1 MLLSREAFINAQVR
15 AFISY
20 KCSECEQKS
29 ADKCAKCKQLKL
41 ISKSAGIIWDNE
53 QEYED
58 NFSLS
63 ALKIKASKQFDIN
76 VCQKCNVHDG
86 CSCEYL
92 NCALWFA
99 YWQDILSKIGY
110 ETQ

>member
-1 MLLSREAFINAQVR
+1 MLQSREAFIDAQIR
-15 AFISY
+15 AFVNY
-20 KCSECEQKS
+20 KCSDCEKKS
-29 ADKCAKCKQLKL
+29 ADCTKCKQLKL

-63 ALKIKASKQFDIN
+63 ALKIKASRQFDVN
-76 VCQKCNVHDG
+76 VCQKCDAHNI

-92 NCALWFA
+92 SCALWFK

-110 ETQ
+110 NE